1 MHVIF
6 EKEEREG
13 GRGNDIFKMAAEHAY
28 DSSKCIQITVST
40 IPAEGRDLGTVAHA
54 AQHDDPQTHRGQ
66 GSSVESGTSRGKVNQ
81 TETKEPFF
89 FVRWMTH
96 HPRLSFG
103 KCL

>member
-1 MHVIF
+1 MIF

-54 AQHDDPQTHRGQ
+54 AQHDDPQTH
-66 GSSVESGTSRGKVNQ
+66 TSRGKVNQ